1 MSDIKAFLFDD
12 DRGVSP
18 VIGVILM
25 VAITVILAAVIAAF
39 VLGLGDTNS
48 TAPSVTFDYD
58 YTEDAVDNSSST
70 PITQLDTVEVEV
82 TSGETLDTS
91 LTQLQFGDNTG
102 LNDIDADTDNIS
114 SGSSPPNSAGDVIST
129 DWNTDSSASAG
140 DSITVVLGDD
150 ASDFE
155 LDIIFESEDGGSSSR
170 IGGTTGPDA

>member
-1 MSDIKAFLFDD
+1 MNIKTFLFDD

-58 YTEDAVDNSSST
+58 YTEGFDNSTGTTNS
-70 PITQLDTVEVEV
+70 TVEVEV
-82 TSGETLDTS
+82 TSGESFDAS
-91 LTQLQFGDNTG
+91 LVEYQ
-102 LNDIDADTDNIS
+102 
-114 SGSSPPNSAGDVIST
+114 V
-129 DWNTDSSASAG
+129 DSSASSNSTSFSGSTLDGEELSIDGWSSGTSAG
-140 DSITVVLGDD
+140 DTIVIELGGGD
-150 ASDFE
+150 AGTSGTPVPADANDFE
-155 LDIIFESEDGGSSSR
+155 LDLIFTSEDGGTSSE